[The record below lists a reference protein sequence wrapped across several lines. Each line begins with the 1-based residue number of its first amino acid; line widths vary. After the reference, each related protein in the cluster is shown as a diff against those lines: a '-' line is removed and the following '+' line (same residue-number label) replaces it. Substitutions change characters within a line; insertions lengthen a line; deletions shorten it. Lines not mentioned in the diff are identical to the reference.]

1 MHCFITGTGTDVGK
15 TFVTRL
21 MLRALVA
28 AGHRAV
34 GYKPVA
40 CADREDAAALLQDG
54 FPGPT
59 LDEIN
64 PIFLPV
70 TTAPFVAAQL
80 GHPRVDVP
88 AAIAGFHHLATS
100 YDHVLVEGAG
110 GWEVPLVAGRTVGD
124 LAADLALPVVVV
136 VDNRLGALNHT
147 ILTVNAI
154 RARDL
159 RCAGLILNHLQD
171 ERDTASITNRAILED
186 WLQVPVLQDI
196 LHQESETDADWILGF
211 LGQP

>member
-1 MHCFITGTGTDVGK
+1 
-15 TFVTRL
+15 

-28 AGHRAV
+28 SGHRAV

-40 CADREDAAALLQDG
+40 CGDRDDAQALLADG

-59 LDEIN
+59 LDAIN

-70 TTAPFVAAQL
+70 AAAPFVATKL
-80 GHPRVDVP
+80 GHAAVDVGQ
-88 AAIAGFHHLATS
+88 AIDGFHHLAAS
-100 YDHVLVEGAG
+100 YDHVLVEGSG
-110 GWEVPLVAGRTVGD
+110 GWEVPLLPGRTVGD
-124 LAADLALPVVVV
+124 LAADLGLPAIVV

-154 RARDL
+154 RARGL
-159 RCAGLILNHLQD
+159 ECAGLILNHLAD

-186 WLQVPVLQDI
+186 WLHVPVLQDI
-196 LHQESETDADWILGF
+196 LHQESETDADWILEF
-211 LGQP
+211 LKGK

>member
-40 CADREDAAALLQDG
+40 CGDRDDAKALLADG
-54 FPGPT
+54 FPGPS

-70 TTAPFVAAQL
+70 AAAPFVATSL
-80 GHPRVDVP
+80 GHATVDVGK
-88 AAIAGFHHLATS
+88 AIEGFRHLAAT

-124 LAADLALPVVVV
+124 LAADLQLPVVVV

-154 RARDL
+154 RARGL
-159 RCAGLILNHLQD
+159 KCAGLILNHLAD
-171 ERDTASITNRAILED
+171 ERDTASITNRAILEE
-186 WLQVPVLQDI
+186 WLQIPVLQDI
-196 LHQESETDADWILGF
+196 LHQESETDAEWILD
-211 LGQP
+211 LLRTT

>member
-40 CADREDAAALLQDG
+40 CGDRDDAKALLADG
-54 FPGPT
+54 LPGPT

-70 TTAPFVAAQL
+70 AAAPFVATTL
-80 GHPRVDVP
+80 GHASVDV
-88 AAIAGFHHLATS
+88 ARAVDGFHHLAAR

-110 GWEVPLVAGRTVGD
+110 GWEVPLVTGRTVGD

-136 VDNRLGALNHT
+136 VDNRLGGLNHT

-154 RARDL
+154 RARGLD
-159 RCAGLILNHLQD
+159 CAGLILNHLAD

-186 WLQVPVLQDI
+186 WLKVPVLQDI
-196 LHQESETDADWILGF
+196 LHQESETDADWILEF
-211 LGQP
+211 LKK